1 MGTNVGS
8 MEADAALNNEVQK
21 FVKSLKQ
28 QQETDIPPNVLAEA
42 RLEYGVVTY
51 KNFLKNKMLVV
62 QSIRHG
68 LPYSLFKEIQKQT
81 PFTEDDWADYLNLST
96 KSLQRYKAA
105 NKHLFKP
112 IHSEKIFELAEVTE
126 LGKEVFGDS
135 AKFFR
140 WLYTPNMAL
149 AGNKPSDLIKNSY
162 GKELVIDVLHNI
174 DQGIFV

>member
-1 MGTNVGS
+1 MRT
-8 MEADAALNNEVQK
+8 EAALNDEVQR

-28 QQETDIPPNVLAEA
+28 QKEPDTSFPHYLAEA
-42 RLEYGVVTY
+42 PAEYGAITY
-51 KNFLKNKMLVV
+51 KNLLKNKMLVV

-81 PFTEDDWADYLNLST
+81 PFTEDDWADYLNMST

-105 NKHLFKP
+105 DKHLFKP

-135 AKFFR
+135 DKFFR
-140 WLYTPNMAL
+140 WLETPNMAL
-149 AGNKPSDLIKNSY
+149 GGNKPSELIKNSY
-162 GKELVIDVLHNI
+162 GKELVIDVLHSI